1 MNVIRSN
8 RFVTVR
14 AVDFISV
21 LQGDLLEPSLTLVSG
36 ADNHVVRFFPVL
48 PFDVTKV
55 SLVSRIEHQKL
66 SLLRAGHGRS
76 AFYCSHFY
84 HRLSSFFV
92 L

>member
-14 AVDFISV
+14 AVDLISV

-55 SLVSRIEHQKL
+55 SLASRIGHQKL
-66 SLLRAGHGRS
+66 SVLVQVMDRTPEALSFGTSHG
-76 AFYCSHFY
+76 
-84 HRLSSFFV
+84 
-92 L
+92 